1 LSSAAA
7 TLSPS
12 DDLTPESSAKPTLE
26 PSGFPSAASS
36 VAAVEVTPIP
46 TYSPSLIPAPTP
58 TSLNGETINAITSP
72 PSSSV
77 PTFITVLPKLKFT
90 LIETQDGLSNDGL
103 SDATVAI
110 EKFLGSILDQVYN
123 DDGRSLSDYFAGIN
137 LVAADDRLVF
147 RELPNNELVRHLRQ
161 TRRQSEKVRGT
172 EIIYDGTASFFDI
185 APTPSSIAK
194 TVIATSTAFNDY
206 LVANIISTGNPELA
220 SVSFVYAEQYEE
232 DGTELQNLLP
242 TLNSPNGINE
252 AVEEELPEGTKA
264 AMIIITA
271 AGVTMLTMIIL
282 VLTSRRQQERSNR
295 DQTTFQVATR
305 FPITTRP
312 PAETDL
318 SVVSS
323 LTENCATG
331 YHDGNIL
338 TVYRNSNDRGK
349 DEKLPSDNRGSLK
362 SVAEINCRGTFSL
375 EKEDDS
381 VLPKSWLKA
390 LHADEKSNASLV
402 STESAYHHKTVPV
415 PVLDTSG
422 VSREPSEHGCGGFS
436 KFPLSP
442 KLLCTAVDCGGSRTN
457 NIYTVASSYSVID
470 TEATDEEHEEKL
482 LCTAVDCGGS
492 RTNNI
497 YTVASSYSVIDT
509 EATDEEHE
517 EHVTSKNGGFPT
529 FGMTPASKLLA
540 VDDMSSSSNET
551 NMHSTS
557 TSATQFIRDLVWLE
571 NKIAMENTTNNNLDE
586 LERRVSVTNTKDTKS
601 ANVKE
606 SEALS
611 VACRDCFIPSGSDVL
626 DGIDIEKTPDGPTV
640 TRIAD
645 GSLLQGH
652 LKPGSR
658 IVAIDDVD
666 TKNAPADLIV
676 SLLTSTSKPTHK
688 VTVLQF
694 GSNDVC

>member
-1 LSSAAA
+1 
-7 TLSPS
+7 
-12 DDLTPESSAKPTLE
+12 
-26 PSGFPSAASS
+26 
-36 VAAVEVTPIP
+36 
-46 TYSPSLIPAPTP
+46 
-58 TSLNGETINAITSP
+58 
-72 PSSSV
+72 
-77 PTFITVLPKLKFT
+77 VLPKLKFT

-331 YHDGNIL
+331 YQDENIL

-442 KLLCTAVDCGGSRTN
+442 
-457 NIYTVASSYSVID
+457 
-470 TEATDEEHEEKL
+470 KL